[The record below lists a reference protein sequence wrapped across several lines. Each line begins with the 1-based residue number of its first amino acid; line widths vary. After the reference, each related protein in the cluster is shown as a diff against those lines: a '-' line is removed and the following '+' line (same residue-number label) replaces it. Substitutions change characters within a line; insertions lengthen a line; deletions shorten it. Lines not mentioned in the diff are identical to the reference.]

1 MLARDIMTREVVMI
15 PVGMPVED
23 LIDTLRDKKITGAPV
38 VDSEDNLVGIVS
50 NEDIIHS
57 QLYAERRETS
67 DSGLMDIF
75 KSGFTSVTPG
85 GDRPDKPGLVAEIMT
100 RNVITVNEDS
110 SLAEICTILI
120 ERKIHRLPVTSGGRL
135 VGIISTL
142 DIVKAVSNGV
152 LVEKQ

>member
-1 MLARDIMTREVVMI
+1 MLSKDIMTRDVVKI
-15 PVGMPVED
+15 PVGMTVES
-23 LIDTLRDKKITGAPV
+23 LIDTLREKKITGAPV

-67 DSGLMDIF
+67 QSGLMDIF
-75 KSGFTSVTPG
+75 KSGYTTIAPQENRP
-85 GDRPDKPGLVAEIMT
+85 DRPALVAEIMT

-110 SLAEICTILI
+110 SLIELCSVLI
-120 ERKIHRLPVTSGGRL
+120 EKKIHRIPVTSSGRL

-152 LVEKQ
+152 LVEKK

>member
-1 MLARDIMTREVVMI
+1 MLARDIMTREVVKI

-23 LIDTLRDKKITGAPV
+23 LIDTLREKKITGAPV
-38 VDSEDNLVGIVS
+38 VDSEDTLVGIVS

-85 GDRPDKPGLVAEIMT
+85 SDRPDKPGLVAEIMT
-100 RNVITVNEDS
+100 RNVITVNANYTLD
-110 SLAEICTILI
+110 EICTVLI
-120 ERKIHRLPVTSGGRL
+120 EKKIHRS
-135 VGIISTL
+135 
-142 DIVKAVSNGV
+142 K
-152 LVEKQ
+152 